1 MTIFGTGLSGLQAA
15 TSDLSVV
22 GNNIANSSTTGF
34 KSSRALFADVY
45 ANSFFGSANT
55 IGDGVNLAGVQQTF
69 GQGNLSFTNN
79 SLDLAINGSGF
90 FVLSDNGAPVYTR
103 AGAFS
108 IDNQGFLVN
117 SFNQNLTGLLPN
129 ANGTLGSVTGN
140 LQLNTANITPL
151 ATSTVTIGVN
161 LYANST
167 PPTVAWAGG
176 ATPASDTYNNVT
188 SSTIYDSLGNS
199 HVLSTYF
206 IRADAAAAAGA
217 PNASSPAG
225 TNNQWYVAFQIDNQ
239 NVPANVGTT
248 NSANLY
254 RVNYNSDGSFTGAAD
269 TTNTPLA
276 NNAIPLNLALTNGA
290 NPLNFTVDLSNST
303 QFGSPF
309 AVQSSTQ
316 NGYTTGQLNSV
327 SIDQDGVLFGR
338 YTNGQS
344 QLMGQLQLANFPNL
358 NGLQPL
364 GNTTW
369 GETSSSGQALVG
381 NPGTASLGLIQSGA
395 LEDSNVDLTS
405 ELVNL
410 ITAQRYFQANAQTIR
425 AGDTITQT
433 IINIG

>member
-15 TSDLSVV
+15 TNDLGIV
-22 GNNIANSSTTGF
+22 GNNIANSSTVGF

-45 ANSFFGSANT
+45 ANSFFGSTNV
-55 IGDGVNLAGVQQTF
+55 IGDGVNMIGVQQSF
-69 GQGNLSFTNN
+69 GQGNISFTNN

-90 FVLSDNGAPVYTR
+90 FILSDNGSAVYTR

-108 IDNQGFLVN
+108 IDNNGFIVN
-117 SFNQNLTGLLPN
+117 SLNQNLTGLL
-129 ANGTLGSVTGN
+129 AENGQLGSVTGN
-140 LQLNTANITPL
+140 LQLNTANITPQ
-151 ATSTVTIGVN
+151 ATTTVSEGAN

-167 PPTVAWAGG
+167 PPTVAWSGG
-176 ATPASDTYNNVT
+176 ATPAGDTYNNVT

-199 HVLSTYF
+199 HVLSMYF
-206 IRADAAAAAGA
+206 IRGDASAPAGD

-225 TNNQWYVAFQIDNQ
+225 TQNQWYVAFQIDNQ

-254 RVNYNSDGSFTGAAD
+254 RVNFNSDGSFTNVAD
-269 TTNTPLA
+269 TTNTPIA
-276 NNAIPLNLALTNGA
+276 NNLIPLTTNLTNGA
-290 NPLNFTVDLSNST
+290 NPLNFTVDLSNCT

-316 NGYTTGQLNSV
+316 NGFTTGQLNSV
-327 SIDQDGVLFGR
+327 SIDQDGVLFGL

-344 QLMGQLQLANFPNL
+344 QIMGQVQLANFPNL

-369 GETSSSGQALVG
+369 GETASSGQALVG

-395 LEDSNVDLTS
+395 LEESNVDLTN

-410 ITAQRYFQANAQTIR
+410 ITAQRYFQANAQTIS